1 MTEERRV
8 VRTIKQIMPAVVSI
22 VVSKHL
28 EDIEK
33 NIPAELYAEL
43 PKIGTGKNQ
52 KVGIPEYLVDDH
64 GMVEV
69 GGGSGFIVEPEGV
82 IVTNKHV
89 VSEPGGEYTVITSD
103 NKRYEAEILTRDP
116 LNDVAILK
124 IKTDHKLPCVKL
136 GDASHLEL
144 GQGVIA
150 VGNALGIFR
159 NTVSRGIISG
169 LSRAIQAH
177 AEGQAGTQE
186 MRGLIQTDAAINVGN
201 SGGPLVDYQGKAI
214 GINSAIVSGAQSIG
228 FAIPINAVKRDLRD
242 LKKYGHI
249 RRPLLGVRYILI
261 DNKLQTK
268 MDLPVAYGAL
278 VTKES
283 SHDHGVVPGSPAAKA
298 GLLEKDIILEVSGV
312 RVDRDHAIQD
322 FLEDLAVGDVVTLT
336 VIRNGRKFP
345 VEVRL
350 SERK

>member
-1 MTEERRV
+1 MEERRV
-8 VRTIKQIMPAVVSI
+8 IKTIKQIMPAVVSI

-52 KVGIPEYLVDDH
+52 KVGIPEDLVDDH

-69 GGGSGFIVEPEGV
+69 GGGSGFIVEPEGL

-89 VSEPGGEYTVITSD
+89 VSEPGGEYTVILNDDS
-103 NKRYEAEILTRDP
+103 RYPAEILTRDP

-124 IKTDHKLPCVKL
+124 IKAAGRLPHVTL

-159 NTVSRGIISG
+159 NTVSRGIVSG
-169 LSRAIQAH
+169 LSRSIQAH
-177 AEGQAGTQE
+177 GDAGTQE

-201 SGGPLVDYQGKAI
+201 SGGPLVDYRGRAI

-249 RRPLLGVRYILI
+249 RRPLLGVRYMLI
-261 DNKLQTK
+261 DNRLQTK
-268 MDLPVAYGAL
+268 MNLPVAYGAL
-278 VTKES
+278 VIKES
-283 SHDHGVVPGSPAAKA
+283 SHDHGVVPGSPAFKS
-298 GLLEKDIILEVSGV
+298 GILEQDIILEVNGM
-312 RVDRDHAIQD
+312 RVDHDHPIQD
-322 FLEDLAVGDVVTLT
+322 FLEDMAVGDVVELTVMRNGKKFATQVTLT
-336 VIRNGRKFP
+336 
-345 VEVRL
+345 
-350 SERK
+350 ERK

>member
-1 MTEERRV
+1 MEERRV
-8 VRTIKQIMPAVVSI
+8 IKVIKRIMPAVVSI

-43 PKIGTGKNQ
+43 PKIGNGKNQ
-52 KVGIPEYLVDDH
+52 KVGIPDYLVDDH

-69 GGGSGFIVEPEGV
+69 GGGSGFIVEPDGV

-89 VSEPGGEYTVITSD
+89 VSEPGGEYTIILND
-103 NKRYEAEILTRDP
+103 NTRHPAEILTRDP

-124 IKTDHKLPCVKL
+124 IKADGLPCVAL

-144 GQGVIA
+144 GQGVVA

-159 NTVSRGIISG
+159 NTVSRGIVSG
-169 LSRAIQAH
+169 LSRSIQAH
-177 AEGQAGTQE
+177 ADGNATTQE

-201 SGGPLVDYQGKAI
+201 SGGPLVDYHGKAI

-228 FAIPINAVKRDLRD
+228 FAIPINAVKRDLHD
-242 LKKYGHI
+242 LKKFGHI
-249 RRPLLGVRYILI
+249 RRPLLGVRYMLV

-268 MDLPVAYGAL
+268 MNLPVAYGAL
-278 VTKES
+278 VIKES
-283 SHDHGVVPGSPAAKA
+283 LHDHGVVPGSPAFQS
-298 GLLEKDIILEVSGV
+298 GILEHDIILEINGM
-312 RVDRDHAIQD
+312 RVDSDHPIQD
-322 FLEDLAVGDVVTLT
+322 FLEDLAVGDKIELT
-336 VIRNGRKFP
+336 VMRNGKKFP
-345 VEVRL
+345 VEVTL
-350 SERK
+350 KERK

>member
-1 MTEERRV
+1 MMEERRV
-8 VRTIKQIMPAVVSI
+8 VKTIKQIMPAVVSI

-43 PKIGTGKNQ
+43 PKIGTGKHQ
-52 KVGIPEYLVDDH
+52 KVGIPDYLVDDH

-82 IVTNKHV
+82 VVTNKHV
-89 VSEPGGEYTVITSD
+89 VSEPGGEYTVIMNDDS
-103 NKRYEAEILTRDP
+103 RYEAEILTRDP

-124 IKTDHKLPCVKL
+124 IKADRQLPCVEL

-144 GQGVIA
+144 GQGVVA

-159 NTVSRGIISG
+159 NTVSRGIVSG
-169 LSRAIQAH
+169 LSRSIQAH
-177 AEGQAGTQE
+177 ADGDPAMQE

-201 SGGPLVDYQGKAI
+201 SGGPLVDYKGRAI
-214 GINSAIVSGAQSIG
+214 GINSAIVTGAQNIG

-242 LKKYGHI
+242 LKKYGHV
-249 RRPLLGVRYILI
+249 RRPLLGVRYMLI

-268 MDLPVAYGAL
+268 MNLPVAYGAL
-278 VTKES
+278 VVNES
-283 SHDHGVVPGSPAAKA
+283 SHDHGVVPGSPAFKS
-298 GLLEKDIILEVSGV
+298 GILEKDIILEFNGM
-312 RVDRDHAIQD
+312 RVDRDHPIQD
-322 FLEDLAVGDVVTLT
+322 FLEDLAVGDVVELT
-336 VIRNGRKFP
+336 VMRNGRKFAAQ
-345 VEVRL
+345 VTL
-350 SERK
+350 MERK

>member
-1 MTEERRV
+1 MEERRV
-8 VRTIKQIMPAVVSI
+8 IKTIKQIMPAVVSI

-33 NIPAELYAEL
+33 DIPAELYAEL
-43 PKIGTGKNQ
+43 PKMGIGKHQ
-52 KVGIPEYLVDDH
+52 KVGIPEDLVDDH

-89 VSEPGGEYTVITSD
+89 VSEPGGEYTVIMND
-103 NKRYEAEILTRDP
+103 NSRYPAEILTRDP

-124 IKTDHKLPCVKL
+124 IKAAGRLPCVAL

-159 NTVSRGIISG
+159 NTVSRGIVSG
-169 LSRAIQAH
+169 LSRSIQAH
-177 AEGQAGTQE
+177 ADGDATMQE

-201 SGGPLVDYQGKAI
+201 SGGPLVDYKGRAI

-242 LKKYGHI
+242 LKKFGHI
-249 RRPLLGVRYILI
+249 RRPLLGVRYMLI

-268 MDLPVAYGAL
+268 MNLPVAYGAL
-278 VTKES
+278 VIKES
-283 SHDHGVVPGSPAAKA
+283 SHDHGVVPGSPAFLA
-298 GLLEKDIILEVSGV
+298 GILERDIILEVNGM
-312 RVDRDHAIQD
+312 RVDRDHPIQD
-322 FLEDLAVGDVVTLT
+322 FLEDLAVGDVIELAVMRNGKKFPAQVTLT
-336 VIRNGRKFP
+336 
-345 VEVRL
+345 
-350 SERK
+350 ERK